1 LYKYDTKKSNA
12 LTKLNN
18 MKLNTVKFSSIQKGV
33 IYVSIKIFNNLPPY
47 LMKHY
52 TDRMAFKSELRK
64 FLVKN
69 AFYSID
75 EFLSSGYD
83 VD

>member
-1 LYKYDTKKSNA
+1 ML
-12 LTKLNN
+12 
-18 MKLNTVKFSSIQKGV
+18 KFSSIQKGV
-33 IYVSIKIFNNLPPY
+33 IYASIKIFNNLPPNLLKY
-47 LMKHY
+47 Y
-52 TDRMAFKSELRK
+52 TDRTAFRSELRK

-75 EFLSSGYD
+75 ELLSSTHD